1 MITVKLEGS
10 LAKDLGKNWE
20 LDVESVFEIFQ
31 AFNANL
37 DNFSK
42 IFADWQKL
50 FSHFIVYIDGKAM
63 PAHLLKSKTLKNKK
77 EVSIVPIIQ
86 GGAITGSTWLII
98 TGITMMVLSIVLMF
112 VLSPK
117 APKDIKTDS
126 TVIGGVRNVL
136 NRNIVIPIG
145 YGRLRVGSAVVSND
159 LKVKQIMVNSNPT
172 VNYYNGVA
180 YSVDTSSVPYTL

>member
-10 LAKDLGKNWE
+10 LAKDLGNDWE

-37 DNFSK
+37 NNFSK
-42 IFADWQKL
+42 IFADWQKI

-77 EVSIVPIIQ
+77 EVSIVPIVQ
-86 GGAITGSTWLII
+86 GGALSTFLIW
-98 TGITMMVLSIVLMF
+98 TGITLMVLSIVLMF

-126 TVIGGVRNVL
+126 TIIGGVRNVL
-136 NRNIVIPIG
+136 NRNIVVPIG

-159 LKVKQIMVNSNPT
+159 MRVKQIMVNSNPT
-172 VNYYNGVA
+172 INYYNGVA
-180 YSVDTSSVPYTL
+180 YSVDTNQIPYSL

>member
-1 MITVKLEGS
+1 
-10 LAKDLGKNWE
+10 
-20 LDVESVFEIFQ
+20 
-31 AFNANL
+31 
-37 DNFSK
+37 
-42 IFADWQKL
+42 
-50 FSHFIVYIDGKAM
+50 
-63 PAHLLKSKTLKNKK
+63 
-77 EVSIVPIIQ
+77 
-86 GGAITGSTWLII
+86 
-98 TGITMMVLSIVLMF
+98 MVLSIVLMF

>member
-10 LAKDLGKNWE
+10 LAKDLGKDWE

-77 EVSIVPIIQ
+77 EVSIVPIVQ
-86 GGAITGSTWLII
+86 GGAITGTTWMII
-98 TGITMMVLSIVLMF
+98 GITMMVLSIVLMF

-126 TVIGGVRNVL
+126 TIIGGVRNVL

-159 LKVKQIMVNSNPT
+159 LRVKQIMVNSNPT

-180 YSVDTSSVPYTL
+180 YSVDTSLVPYSL